1 MAGGRGRGDDYAR
14 AAPADGRVCG
24 KEPAE
29 GAEQDLFAK
38 ALALQDGEGHRV
50 VILTAD
56 LIGIIDRLR
65 EDVARRVEEQYRLP
79 PHALL
84 MNASHTHCGPAYGR
98 ADAEDY
104 FDQLADTLVALVG
117 QALDRLAPPRSRT
130 ATPAAASR

>member
-14 AAPADGRVCG
+14 AAPADGRVCAR

-29 GAEQDLFAK
+29 AREQDLFAK

-65 EDVARRVEEQYRLP
+65 ETWPGGSRSSTGCRR
-79 PHALL
+79 
-84 MNASHTHCGPAYGR
+84 
-98 ADAEDY
+98 
-104 FDQLADTLVALVG
+104 
-117 QALDRLAPPRSRT
+117 
-130 ATPAAASR
+130 TPC